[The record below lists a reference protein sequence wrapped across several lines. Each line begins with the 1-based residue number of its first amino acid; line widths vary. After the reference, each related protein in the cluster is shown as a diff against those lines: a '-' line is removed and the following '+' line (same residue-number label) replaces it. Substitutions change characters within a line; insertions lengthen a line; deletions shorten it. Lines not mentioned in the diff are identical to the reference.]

1 MGDSHSLEVAKEVDQ
16 QGSDYLGEVGA
27 ERREGGREGGREGER
42 EGGREGGR
50 KREREE
56 GKKRGKKGRREGEG
70 EKEKELLLTENHGR
84 VDLAVSVSG
93 AVADTL
99 LLEVIR
105 SHGNHH
111 RLLLQSINVLHH
123 TPSH

>member
-1 MGDSHSLEVAKEVDQ
+1 MEAHTP
-16 QGSDYLGEVGA
+16 EVGKTGDRKLVVRD
-27 ERREGGREGGREGER
+27 ERERGREGGRE
-42 EGGREGGR
+42 EGRGGGR

-56 GKKRGKKGRREGEG
+56 GREGGKGRKGER
-70 EKEKELLLTENHGR
+70 LLLTENHGR

>member
-1 MGDSHSLEVAKEVDQ
+1 MMEAHTPEVEKTGIKEK
-16 QGSDYLGEVGA
+16 
-27 ERREGGREGGREGER
+27 EGGREGGKEGR
-42 EGGREGGR
+42 KEGGREGR
-50 KREREE
+50 
-56 GKKRGKKGRREGEG
+56 G